1 MIYLI
6 GYIFN
11 VNVSSEELTLE
22 SRNQK
27 TLYLLG
33 VVIIITGI
41 LAIAA
46 DFFSIWSLDPRGMST
61 AISVDFETIKY
72 TFLDKPR
79 WNYIIGNYLGTF
91 VLPIFHLVGIYLVAI
106 VLKSLGR
113 NKARIFLLSGVYI
126 GTVGAGF
133 HGTLAFVG
141 DIFQSGNEEL
151 ANAMFEY
158 WQPWAYALL
167 ILYTI
172 MSLFLVGVILSRK
185 TPYSRWMV
193 FVSPLGVM
201 ILSTLAIA
209 ILPLSLIGVK
219 SFLAVTGLNLPFLIF
234 YITTIGVLRKQ
245 EDFDLSI

>member
-1 MIYLI
+1 M
-6 GYIFN
+6 
-11 VNVSSEELTLE
+11 ET
-22 SRNQK
+22 RNRR

-33 VVIIITGI
+33 VVVIITGI
-41 LAIAA
+41 LTVAA
-46 DFFSIWSLDPRGMST
+46 DLLSGWSLDPRGIGT
-61 AISVDFETIKY
+61 AVSVDFEAVKY
-72 TFLDKPR
+72 LFLDKPR
-79 WNYIIGNYLGTF
+79 WSYIIGNYLGTF

-126 GTVGAGF
+126 TAVGAGF

-141 DIFQSGNEEL
+141 DIVQSGNEEL
-151 ANAMFEY
+151 ANAMLDY
-158 WQPWAYALL
+158 WQPWAYSLV

-172 MSLFLVGVILSRK
+172 VSLLLVGVILSRK

-219 SFLAVTGLNLPFLIF
+219 SFLAVTGLNLPFLVF